1 MFIENSSIMYRRYTV
16 LLFWVNI
23 KIELCGRNINDYMSR
38 RRYMIKFPL
47 YVTLDT
53 NIFDSNK
60 LDFSK
65 DSTLSL
71 LINYVETG
79 KIKIVLSNI
88 VVKEVEKHIVRASE
102 DICSAFR
109 GLRKEVLKIVSKGL
123 LEQMGVKTDLLLL
136 DKEKYQE
143 KSLDVWRKFLENLN
157 PEILDL
163 SLIDLNDI
171 VDDYFDIKPP
181 FESGEKKRKE
191 FPDAF
196 IANQIRKRFGKDEV
210 IAIVCNDNGLKKLVV
225 IPKITFFIK
234 H

>member
-1 MFIENSSIMYRRYTV
+1 
-16 LLFWVNI
+16 
-23 KIELCGRNINDYMSR
+23 
-38 RRYMIKFPL
+38 MIKFPL

-123 LEQMGVKTDLLLL
+123 LEQIGVKTDLLLL

-143 KSLDVWRKFLENLN
+143 KSLDVWRKFLENLY
-157 PEILDL
+157 LFRRT
-163 SLIDLNDI
+163 
-171 VDDYFDIKPP
+171 V
-181 FESGEKKRKE
+181 
-191 FPDAF
+191 
-196 IANQIRKRFGKDEV
+196 
-210 IAIVCNDNGLKKLVV
+210 
-225 IPKITFFIK
+225 
-234 H
+234 

>member
-1 MFIENSSIMYRRYTV
+1 
-16 LLFWVNI
+16 
-23 KIELCGRNINDYMSR
+23 
-38 RRYMIKFPL
+38 MIKFPL

-109 GLRKEVLKIVSKGL
+109 GLRKEVL
-123 LEQMGVKTDLLLL
+123 DR
-136 DKEKYQE
+136 
-143 KSLDVWRKFLENLN
+143 KSTRLN
-157 PEILDL
+157 SSHEWISRMP
-163 SLIDLNDI
+163 S
-171 VDDYFDIKPP
+171 
-181 FESGEKKRKE
+181 S
-191 FPDAF
+191 A
-196 IANQIRKRFGKDEV
+196 
-210 IAIVCNDNGLKKLVV
+210 
-225 IPKITFFIK
+225 
-234 H
+234 

>member
-1 MFIENSSIMYRRYTV
+1 
-16 LLFWVNI
+16 
-23 KIELCGRNINDYMSR
+23 
-38 RRYMIKFPL
+38 MIKFPL

-109 GLRKEVLKIVSKGL
+109 GLSIMVS
-123 LEQMGVKTDLLLL
+123 
-136 DKEKYQE
+136 
-143 KSLDVWRKFLENLN
+143 
-157 PEILDL
+157 
-163 SLIDLNDI
+163 
-171 VDDYFDIKPP
+171 
-181 FESGEKKRKE
+181 
-191 FPDAF
+191 
-196 IANQIRKRFGKDEV
+196 
-210 IAIVCNDNGLKKLVV
+210 
-225 IPKITFFIK
+225 
-234 H
+234 